1 MEKYLYP
8 IFLILSIALLI
19 LYICKT
25 HKRWLATVCIR
36 VIIGAIV
43 IFTLNLLLPM
53 MKITCVVG
61 LNPITV
67 TVIGLLGIPGLIL
80 LYGSVYFFT
89 SM

>member
-8 IFLILSIALLI
+8 AFLILSIVAFI
-19 LYICKT
+19 FYVYKT

-36 VIIGAIV
+36 IIIGIIV

-53 MKITCVVG
+53 IKITCEVG
-61 LNPITV
+61 INPITV
-67 TVIGLLGIPGLIL
+67 TVVGLLGIPGLIF
-80 LYGSVYFFT
+80 LYLSVYFFT